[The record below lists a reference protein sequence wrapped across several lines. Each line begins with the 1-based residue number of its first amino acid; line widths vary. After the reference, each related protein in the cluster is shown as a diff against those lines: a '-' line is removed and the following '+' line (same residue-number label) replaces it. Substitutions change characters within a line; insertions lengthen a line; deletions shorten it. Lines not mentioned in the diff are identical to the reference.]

1 MILSSTPESLA
12 WEILEQG
19 EFDRQAISMAHD
31 RAACAGRHPPASIGD
46 YLYWLETEADIQE
59 TQAEAF
65 PNEAPRRQAFAAA
78 LREIANRLRDLGFE
92 PLNPA
97 DLNESPDVP
106 VMQTAV
112 YALEKNITLPDQFP
126 ISNP

>member
-1 MILSSTPESLA
+1 
-12 WEILEQG
+12 
-19 EFDRQAISMAHD
+19 MAND
-31 RAACAGRHPPASIGD
+31 RAACAGRHPPASIGN

-65 PNEAPRRQAFAAA
+65 PDEAPRRQTFAAA

-97 DLNESPDVP
+97 DLNECPDVP
-106 VMQTAV
+106 AMQTAV
-112 YALEKNITLPDQFP
+112 CALEKNISLPDQFP